1 MKKTFEQKLNS
12 PFYKY
17 SKRIFELIALNII
30 FCVVSLLSL
39 FVLFFPGLVSLHKII
54 YNYISDNDDNVY
66 KTFFMEIKNQW
77 SFSWRLEILCISIV
91 LIVGTLFYFDIY
103 YIKHVAYNWIG
114 WFALVFLVSISIVFL
129 SIYFN
134 LMLFN
139 DYYKDDTFFVMIKKA
154 AVITLRK
161 KLLTFLNL
169 IIFISFV
176 IVLYLIPFLIPF
188 VSFTFF
194 IYILQAINKKKF
206 TTIAR
211 EEYERTLLVENLFL
225 PVVKEDEEK

>member
-139 DYYKDDTFFVMIKKA
+139 DYYKEDTFFVMIKKS

-194 IYILQAINKKKF
+194 IYILQAINKKTF

-211 EEYERTLLVENLFL
+211 EEYERSLLPENLFL

>member
-1 MKKTFEQKLNS
+1 MSKLR
-12 PFYKY
+12 YKLFAVKDEHLAAYLY
-17 SKRIFELIALNII
+17 SKGCYCA
-30 FCVVSLLSL
+30 
-39 FVLFFPGLVSLHKII
+39 
-54 YNYISDNDDNVY
+54 D
-66 KTFFMEIKNQW
+66 
-77 SFSWRLEILCISIV
+77 
-91 LIVGTLFYFDIY
+91 
-103 YIKHVAYNWIG
+103 
-114 WFALVFLVSISIVFL
+114 
-129 SIYFN
+129 
-134 LMLFN
+134 
-139 DYYKDDTFFVMIKKA
+139 YKDDTFFVMIKKA

-194 IYILQAINKKKF
+194 IYILQSINKKTF

-211 EEYERTLLVENLFL
+211 EEYERSLLPENLFL

>member
-77 SFSWRLEILCISIV
+77 SFSWRLELLSISIM

-139 DYYKDDTFFVMIKKA
+139 DYYKEDTFFVMIKKS

-194 IYILQAINKKKF
+194 IYILQSINKKTF

-211 EEYERTLLVENLFL
+211 EEYERSLLQENLFL

>member
-77 SFSWRLEILCISIV
+77 SFSWRLEILCISIM

-103 YIKHVAYNWIG
+103 YIKHIVYNW
-114 WFALVFLVSISIVFL
+114 
-129 SIYFN
+129 
-134 LMLFN
+134 M
-139 DYYKDDTFFVMIKKA
+139 
-154 AVITLRK
+154 
-161 KLLTFLNL
+161 
-169 IIFISFV
+169 
-176 IVLYLIPFLIPF
+176 
-188 VSFTFF
+188 
-194 IYILQAINKKKF
+194 
-206 TTIAR
+206 
-211 EEYERTLLVENLFL
+211 
-225 PVVKEDEEK
+225 